1 MSVNLVADSF
11 PYQFH
16 LIPIPT
22 FLLPQLVQ
30 YTGEGVTGK
39 TTSSSLRS
47 WSDHG
52 VAEPPTAAITFVKT
66 EAQHMQPHCGTLQV
80 RISECKVQDQNSV
93 KGLQFKVQDAKFT
106 YGT

>member
-30 YTGEGVTGK
+30 YTGEGVTGPT
-39 TTSSSLRS
+39 TTSSLGF

-66 EAQHMQPHCGTLQV
+66 ETHHM
-80 RISECKVQDQNSV
+80 
-93 KGLQFKVQDAKFT
+93 
-106 YGT
+106 